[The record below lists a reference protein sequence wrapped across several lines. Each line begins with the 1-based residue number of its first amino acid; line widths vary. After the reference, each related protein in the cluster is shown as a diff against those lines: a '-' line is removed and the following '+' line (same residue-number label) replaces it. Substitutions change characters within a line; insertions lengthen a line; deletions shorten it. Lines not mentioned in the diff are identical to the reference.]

1 MRFHKHAIYLE
12 MSKRRKKSIPMIQ
25 LLGNFFFFFEGGRN
39 FSNVNV
45 YFLSVLAFEI
55 NPQRRKL
62 EHDTQPRGDDF
73 GTGTKIL

>member
-1 MRFHKHAIYLE
+1 MCFRKRAIYLAT
-12 MSKRRKKSIPMIQ
+12 SKRRKKSVPVIQ
-25 LLGNFFFFFEGGRN
+25 LLGNFFFFFEGVS

-62 EHDTQPRGDDF
+62 ERDTQPRGADF